1 MKDRDVI
8 TTNSLANTT
17 LGWFSNRTGALVDDG
32 ARKSNNRAAHWQR
45 KSRLVVSARFPVVN
59 WRSRSVAKSAHAKV
73 GFAWAVTSHSFSVR
87 ALFTQSPAVGGY
99 FQKNWAGLCGT
110 LPETLTLFQTK
121 IWDFPYPI
129 SDLILE
135 SIPYFRPALLIS
147 SLGQTNVKSNV
158 DTLWLSRIQNCTEVH
173 YYGTYPVGLR
183 PKGKWSYRLMMKK

>member
-73 GFAWAVTSHSFSVR
+73 GFAWAVTSHSFAVR

-99 FQKNWAGLCGT
+99 FQKNWAGLCST

>member
-73 GFAWAVTSHSFSVR
+73 GFAWAVTSQSFAVR
-87 ALFTQSPAVGGY
+87 ALFTQSLAVWGGE
-99 FQKNWAGLCGT
+99 GGV
-110 LPETLTLFQTK
+110 LPEKFWRGCAARLLKPLPYFRPKSEIFPTLFQTWSK
-121 IWDFPYPI
+121 IWYPP
-129 SDLILE
+129 SDLILK
-135 SIPYFRPALLIS
+135 SIPYFRPAL
-147 SLGQTNVKSNV
+147 
-158 DTLWLSRIQNCTEVH
+158 
-173 YYGTYPVGLR
+173 
-183 PKGKWSYRLMMKK
+183 